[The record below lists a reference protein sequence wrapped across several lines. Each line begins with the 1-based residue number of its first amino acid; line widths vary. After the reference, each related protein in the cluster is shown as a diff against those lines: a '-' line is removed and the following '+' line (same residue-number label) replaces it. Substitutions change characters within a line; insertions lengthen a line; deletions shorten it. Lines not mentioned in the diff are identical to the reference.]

1 MREGREAPGPC
12 WWGRWASRLIGWA
25 VGRGRKGGDGN
36 LHRDWWKL
44 LFGEEVKHRLRPN
57 SAVCV
62 RLALIFSL
70 KPLQGSRLLSSTA
83 HQIKHSLAVVYCVSL
98 ALQAHTL
105 VTACLRDERRSP
117 FMFCRNLLSVLPFSY
132 FGDVQNDIVSNSTS
146 HCIVW
151 TASRP
156 ICLK

>member
-1 MREGREAPGPC
+1 MENEGGERGARAVLMRQTREPSD
-12 WWGRWASRLIGWA
+12 WLSRWQGTW
-25 VGRGRKGGDGN
+25 GGDGN
-36 LHRDWWKL
+36 LRRDRLKL

-62 RLALIFSL
+62 RLTLIFSL

-117 FMFCRNLLSVLPFSY
+117 FMFCRNLLSVLPFSLV
-132 FGDVQNDIVSNSTS
+132 GDVQNGVLSNGQSTHLS
-146 HCIVW
+146 
-151 TASRP
+151 
-156 ICLK
+156 